1 MKLLLLTLLIFI
13 LTLGLHAQSLDCKKF
28 RNGKFKSTLEG
39 RTAIIERSGSIQK
52 EYFIN
57 LKDSLKISFDVKW
70 LDDCT
75 YTLTPTK
82 ESFEKYPRLPQ
93 NALITVKITNTT
105 PNSYTQNSTSNFI
118 NKTIVS
124 EVIKIQ

>member
-1 MKLLLLTLLIFI
+1 M

-28 RNGKFKSTLEG
+28 RNGKFKSTFEG
-39 RTAIIERSGSIQK
+39 RTAIIERLGSIQK

-57 LKDSLKISFDVKW
+57 LKDSLKISFNVNW
-70 LDDCT
+70 LDNCT

-105 PNSYTQNSTSNFI
+105 PNSYTQNSSSNFI